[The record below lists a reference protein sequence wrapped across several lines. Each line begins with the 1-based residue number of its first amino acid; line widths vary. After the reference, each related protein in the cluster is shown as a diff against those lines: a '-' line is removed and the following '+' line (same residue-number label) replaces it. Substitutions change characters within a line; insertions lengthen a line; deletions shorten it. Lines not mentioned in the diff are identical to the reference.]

1 MGCLNSLEILS
12 CTKISQKMSEIAKEL
27 LIGRIQ
33 YLEEMHLRPGSAQ
46 LDERVVEKVKKL
58 ILSGELTS
66 IMQVESVFNFLV
78 EKQASESSE
87 IDSYAEEIIE
97 FIN

>member
-1 MGCLNSLEILS
+1 M
-12 CTKISQKMSEIAKEL
+12 SQIAKEL

-33 YLEEMHLRPGSAQ
+33 YLEEMHLRPGSHD
-46 LDERVVEKVKKL
+46 LDERIVAKVKKL
-58 ILSGELTS
+58 VLEGELTS

-78 EKQASESSE
+78 EKQASGEEE
-87 IDSYAEEIIE
+87 INSFAEEIIE

>member
-1 MGCLNSLEILS
+1 M
-12 CTKISQKMSEIAKEL
+12 SQIAKEL

-33 YLEEMHLRPGSAQ
+33 YLEEMHLRPGSIE
-46 LDERVVEKVKKL
+46 LDERIVKKVKSL
-58 ILSGELTS
+58 VLSGELTS

-78 EKQASESSE
+78 EKKASEDAE
-87 IDSYAEEIIE
+87 IDLYAEEIIE

>member
-1 MGCLNSLEILS
+1 
-12 CTKISQKMSEIAKEL
+12 MSEIAKEL

-46 LDERVVEKVKKL
+46 LDKRVVEKVKNL
-58 ILSGELTS
+58 VLNGELTS

-78 EKQASESSE
+78 EKQASDESE

>member
-1 MGCLNSLEILS
+1 
-12 CTKISQKMSEIAKEL
+12 MSEIAKEL

-33 YLEEMHLRPGSAQ
+33 YLEEMHLRPGSTE
-46 LDERVVEKVKKL
+46 LDERIVKKVKKL
-58 ILSGELTS
+58 VLDGELTS

-78 EKQASESSE
+78 EKEAKEESE
-87 IDSYAEEIIE
+87 IDMYATEIIE

>member
-1 MGCLNSLEILS
+1 
-12 CTKISQKMSEIAKEL
+12 MSKIAKEL

-33 YLEEMHLRPGSAQ
+33 YLEEMHLRPGSTT
-46 LDERVVEKVKKL
+46 LDKKVVKKVKSL

-66 IMQVESVFNFLV
+66 IMQVESVLNFLV
-78 EKQASESSE
+78 EKRASEESE

>member
-1 MGCLNSLEILS
+1 M
-12 CTKISQKMSEIAKEL
+12 SQIAKEL

-33 YLEEMHLRPGSAQ
+33 YLEEMHLRPGSIE
-46 LDERVVEKVKKL
+46 LDERIVKKVKNL
-58 ILSGELTS
+58 VLSGELTS

-78 EKQASESSE
+78 EKQASEDAE
-87 IDSYAEEIIE
+87 IDLYAEEIIE

>member
-1 MGCLNSLEILS
+1 
-12 CTKISQKMSEIAKEL
+12 MSEIAKEL

-33 YLEEMHLRPGSAQ
+33 YLEEMHLRPGSTT
-46 LDERVVEKVKKL
+46 LDKKVVKKVKNL

-66 IMQVESVFNFLV
+66 IMQVEAVFNFLV
-78 EKQASESSE
+78 DKQVTEESE

>member
-1 MGCLNSLEILS
+1 M
-12 CTKISQKMSEIAKEL
+12 SQIAKEL

-33 YLEEMHLRPGSAQ
+33 YLEEMYLRPGSDQ
-46 LDERVVEKVKKL
+46 LDERIVKKVKKL
-58 ILSGELTS
+58 VLDGKITS

-78 EKQASESSE
+78 EKQAVKDSE

>member
-1 MGCLNSLEILS
+1 
-12 CTKISQKMSEIAKEL
+12 MSEIAKEL

-33 YLEEMHLRPGSAQ
+33 YLEEMHLRPGSNE
-46 LDERVVEKVKKL
+46 LDERIVQKVKRL
-58 ILSGELTS
+58 VLDGELTS

-78 EKQASESSE
+78 EKQAKEESE
-87 IDSYAEEIIE
+87 IDSYANEIID

>member
-1 MGCLNSLEILS
+1 M
-12 CTKISQKMSEIAKEL
+12 SQIAKEL

-33 YLEEMHLRPGSAQ
+33 YLEEMHLRPGSDE
-46 LDERVVEKVKKL
+46 LDERIVKKVKKL
-58 ILSGELTS
+58 VLDGELTN

-78 EKQASESSE
+78 EKKAQEDSE
-87 IDSYAEEIIE
+87 IDTYAEEIID

>member
-1 MGCLNSLEILS
+1 
-12 CTKISQKMSEIAKEL
+12 MSEIAKEL

-33 YLEEMHLRPGSAQ
+33 YLEEMHLRPGSKM
-46 LDERVVEKVKKL
+46 LDKRVVKKVKDL
-58 ILSGELTS
+58 VLSGELTS
-66 IMQVESVFNFLV
+66 IMQVEAVFNFLV
-78 EKQASESSE
+78 EKQASEEVE

>member
-1 MGCLNSLEILS
+1 
-12 CTKISQKMSEIAKEL
+12 MSEIAKEL

-33 YLEEMHLRPGSAQ
+33 YLEEMHLKPGSKM
-46 LDERVVEKVKKL
+46 LDKRVVKKVEDL
-58 ILSGELTS
+58 VLSGELTS
-66 IMQVESVFNFLV
+66 IMQVEAVFNFLV
-78 EKQASESSE
+78 EKQASEEVE

>member
-1 MGCLNSLEILS
+1 
-12 CTKISQKMSEIAKEL
+12 MSDIAKEL

-33 YLEEMHLRPGSAQ
+33 YLEEMYLRPGSVT
-46 LDERVVEKVKKL
+46 LDKKVAEKVKKL
-58 ILSGELTS
+58 IIDGELTS
-66 IMQVESVFNFLV
+66 IMQVEAVFNFLV
-78 EKQASESSE
+78 EKNASEKAE

>member
-1 MGCLNSLEILS
+1 
-12 CTKISQKMSEIAKEL
+12 MSEIAKEL

-33 YLEEMHLRPGSAQ
+33 YLEEMHLRPGSDE
-46 LDERVVEKVKKL
+46 LDERIVKKVKNL
-58 ILSGELTS
+58 VLDGQLTS

-78 EKQASESSE
+78 EKQASEDSE

>member
-1 MGCLNSLEILS
+1 M
-12 CTKISQKMSEIAKEL
+12 SQIAKEL

-33 YLEEMHLRPGSAQ
+33 YLEEMHLRPGSIE
-46 LDERVVEKVKKL
+46 LDERIVKKVKNL
-58 ILSGELTS
+58 VLSGELIS

-78 EKQASESSE
+78 EKQASEDAE
-87 IDSYAEEIIE
+87 IDLYAEEIIE

>member
-1 MGCLNSLEILS
+1 M
-12 CTKISQKMSEIAKEL
+12 SQIAKEL

-33 YLEEMHLRPGSAQ
+33 YLEEMYLRPGSDE
-46 LDERVVEKVKKL
+46 LDERIVKKVKKL
-58 ILSGELTS
+58 VLDGTLTS

-78 EKQASESSE
+78 EKQAVKDSE

>member
-1 MGCLNSLEILS
+1 
-12 CTKISQKMSEIAKEL
+12 MSEIAKEL

-33 YLEEMHLRPGSAQ
+33 YLEEMHLRPGSEQ
-46 LDERVVEKVKKL
+46 LDDRIVKKVKRL
-58 ILSGELTS
+58 VLDGELTS

-78 EKQASESSE
+78 EKQATEDAE
-87 IDSYAEEIIE
+87 IDLYAEEIIE